1 MSTPTDPAPDELRT
15 LRERAYGPAAD
26 IHDDPVA
33 LARLH
38 ELENAGRAAD
48 GAVTSASPAPASSA
62 TDASPLS
69 TIATGEPVGTV
80 GATGPVDPHAAAS
93 TAVAFP
99 ATAPVT
105 DAAPD
110 EELGPLADAAP
121 DAATTSPRGI
131 LDSPDTTHAM
141 RDAAPQ
147 RPWWRRRLA
156 VVWAGTVVA
165 ALLLGVGLTLG
176 VQALEAGRVAVLKE
190 DPDAEWP
197 EQLLGPGSEESVRFE
212 DFYGLSVTARSFED
226 PGATDANIS
235 CIWVYREDN
244 ANMGISASGCGA
256 ARFAAQASFIVPPGS
271 PIELREQFPVGTALL
286 FVLDGSQVNVYAQAP
301 DVVQPSR

>member
-69 TIATGEPVGTV
+69 TAATGEPVGTL
-80 GATGPVDPHAAAS
+80 GATGPTDPQAAVS
-93 TAVAFP
+93 TAAAFP
-99 ATAPVT
+99 AAAPVT
-105 DAAPD
+105 GAAPD

-147 RPWWRRRLA
+147 RPWWRRHLA
-156 VVWAGTVVA
+156 VVWAGSVVA
-165 ALLLGVGLTLG
+165 ALLLGIGLTIG
-176 VQALEAGRVAVLKE
+176 VQALEAGRVAVLNE
-190 DPDAEWP
+190 DPDADWP
-197 EQLLGPGSEESVRFE
+197 AYFGTADGGHKRFE
-212 DFYGLSVTARSFED
+212 KFHGLSVAVQSMQVTEHGMPVPCVLVYADGGDNPRF
-226 PGATDANIS
+226 GA
-235 CIWVYREDN
+235 
-244 ANMGISASGCGA
+244 SACGA
-256 ARFAAQASFIVPPGS
+256 GRFPAQAAMLVDEGS